1 MRLRLLTGAD
11 LVAGVADALAGGAPV
26 APLPQERLLPALA
39 ADEPVADQTAVVVS
53 TSGAT
58 GVPKAVELGADA
70 IRFAATATH
79 ARLGGPGDWT
89 CALPTQHVAGLMTIA
104 RAVVAGTTVRFARGD
119 LADLPEA
126 SGRSYVSLVAAQL
139 DRALAEPRTARALA
153 GYAAVLVGG
162 GALPAGLRD
171 RAAAAGITVVAT
183 YGMSETCGGCV
194 YDGVPLDGVRVE
206 LAPDGEPTGAR
217 VSLGGPMVFRGY
229 RLRPDLTREVLSGD
243 LVRTGDRGRWQDG
256 RLRILGRVDD
266 VVATGGAKV
275 DLAAAQAACED
286 VFGLGRI
293 VLLALADARWGS
305 RIVAV
310 TTGTEDLAEVRERLA
325 PLLGPAGL
333 PRELRR
339 RPTLAYTSTG
349 KIDRPALLR
358 WWGGEGGDGITG

>member
-1 MRLRLLTGAD
+1 
-11 LVAGVADALAGGAPV
+11 V
-26 APLPQERLLPALA
+26 APLPEDRLLPALA
-39 ADEPVADQTAVVVS
+39 ADEPVGDGTAVVVS

-70 IRFAATATH
+70 IRFAAAAAH
-79 ARLGGPGDWT
+79 DRLGGPGDWV

-104 RAVVAGTTVRFARGD
+104 RAAVAGTAVRFARGD
-119 LADLPEA
+119 LSDLPQA

-139 DRALAEPRTARALA
+139 DRALAAPRTAGALA

-162 GALPAGLRD
+162 GALPAGLRA
-171 RAAAAGITVVAT
+171 RAAEAGITVVAT

-206 LAPDGEPTGAR
+206 LEPDGGPAGGR
-217 VSLGGPMVFRGY
+217 VSLGGPMAFRGY
-229 RLRPDLTREVLSGD
+229 RLRPDLTGEVLSGD
-243 LVRTGDRGRWQDG
+243 LVRTGDRGRWEDG
-256 RLRILGRVDD
+256 RLRVLGRVDD
-266 VVATGGAKV
+266 VISTGGQKV
-275 DLAAAQAACED
+275 DLAAAQAACD
-286 VFGLGRI
+286 QVFGPGRL
-293 VLLALADARWGS
+293 VLLALADTRWGS

-310 TTGTEDLAEVRERLA
+310 TTGTDDLSTVRERLA
-325 PLLGPAGL
+325 PVLGPAGL
-333 PRELRR
+333 PRELRY